1 AAATRR
7 PAWSPSA
14 MACECSYDA
23 MENHSSEYDV
33 VVIGAGPAGLSAAT
47 TSAHLGLKTL
57 VLDEQPYAG
66 GQIYRNVAVAPEP
79 VSRRLGPDYSAGG
92 ALVRAFEACGAQAEM
107 NASVW
112 DVSREL
118 EVAVLQG
125 ERTFLV
131 RAKQL
136 IAATG
141 AIERPSPLAGWTLP
155 GVMNAGA
162 VQIAMK
168 SSGSIPAGRVVLVG
182 CGPLLLL
189 VARQLLDA
197 GADLAAVV

>member
-1 AAATRR
+1 
-7 PAWSPSA
+7 
-14 MACECSYDA
+14 
-23 MENHSSEYDV
+23 
-33 VVIGAGPAGLSAAT
+33 
-47 TSAHLGLKTL
+47 
-57 VLDEQPYAG
+57 G

-79 VSRRLGPDYSAGG
+79 LRRRVGPDYSAGR
-92 ALVRAFEACGAQAEM
+92 ALVRAFDASGTQAEM
-107 NASVW
+107 NAFVW

-141 AIERPSPLAGWTLP
+141 AIERPSPLPGCRLP
-155 GVMNAGA
+155 GVRNAGA

-168 SSGSIPAGRVVLVG
+168 SAGCIPAGRIALVG

-189 VARQLLDA
+189 VACQLLDA
-197 GADLAAVV
+197 GADLAAVVDTADPRNRWRALRHLPGALRAPEYLVKGLGFLGRLTTSRVAL